1 MYSETTVN
9 TPKTRKQMSSVEL
22 HTLGTVQDGL
32 PDGWEVASDYDG
44 RTFYVNHSN
53 QQTTWIDPRDRYFI
67 VNICYYLYYLE

>member
-1 MYSETTVN
+1 
-9 TPKTRKQMSSVEL
+9 MSSVEL

-53 QQTTWIDPRDRYFI
+53 QQTTWIDPRDRYLFI
-67 VNICYYLYYLE
+67 